1 MRKQQATFKN
11 TPIVTGQL
19 NKELGINL
27 SKDFIMRNLRI
38 KPLLET
44 KTTAYWDD
52 VSLIKSRLGMY
63 FTRISKL

>member
-1 MRKQQATFKN
+1 M
-11 TPIVTGQL
+11 VTGQL

-27 SKDFIMRNLRI
+27 SKEFIMRNLRV

-52 VSLIKSRLGMY
+52 INLIKTRLGMY